1 MNHMT
6 MQEYDEQLRYDIRTR
21 KWAENEW
28 KAHCIE
34 VAKQIDNDADRD
46 AAIKMINL
54 GWNITVH

>member
-1 MNHMT
+1 MT